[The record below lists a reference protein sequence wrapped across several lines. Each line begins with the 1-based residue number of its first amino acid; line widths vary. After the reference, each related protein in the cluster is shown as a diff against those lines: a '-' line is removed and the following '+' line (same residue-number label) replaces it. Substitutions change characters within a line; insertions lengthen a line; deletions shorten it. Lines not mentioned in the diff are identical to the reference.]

1 MTAGEHGAYARPT
14 VQRFGTFR
22 ELTRQG
28 FGAVD
33 DGGLILG
40 SDGNTSPAGDDPI
53 GAGSR

>member
-1 MTAGEHGAYARPT
+1 VTAGEHGAYARPT